1 MIYQRGHLARPLD
14 AILSAASRL
23 AVLRQ
28 LQNAEEG
35 LSGRLV
41 ARRAGINH
49 QSAALALADLAKHGI
64 VERRQWGSQA
74 LWRLDR
80 RRWLV
85 TELIEPFL
93 NKEAEHAD
101 ELAALIKKR
110 LKGLGKGALL
120 HGDGA
125 RGKLRPGQALKLAVV
140 GGGAPAANAI
150 RALAAELR
158 ERHALE
164 LEGRVVDETEA
175 FRLGAFEDAWRLL
188 PDEGPGWTKAR

>member
-28 LQNAEEG
+28 LHGVQEG
-35 LSGRLV
+35 RGGRLI
-41 ARRAGINH
+41 ARLAGINH

-64 VERRQWGSQA
+64 VERRQWGSQV

-85 TELIEPFL
+85 TEVIEPFL
-93 NKEAEHAD
+93 HREAEHA
-101 ELAALIKKR
+101 EEVAALIKKR
-110 LKGLGKGALL
+110 LKGLGRGVLL
-120 HGDGA
+120 HGRLPSPERRISLGI
-125 RGKLRPGQALKLAVV
+125 V
-140 GGGAPAANAI
+140 GGGAAAANAI

-158 ERHALE
+158 ERFSLT
-164 LEGRVVDETEA
+164 LEGRVIGENEA
-175 FRLGAFEDAWRLL
+175 LRLAAFEDVWRLL
-188 PDEGPGWTKAR
+188 PDEGPGWAAKAR